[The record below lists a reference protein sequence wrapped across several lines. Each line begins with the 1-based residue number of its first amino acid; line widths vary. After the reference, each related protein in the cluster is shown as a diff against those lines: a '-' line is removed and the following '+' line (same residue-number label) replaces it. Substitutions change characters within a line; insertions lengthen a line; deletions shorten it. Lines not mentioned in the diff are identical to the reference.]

1 MDEMMMERQ
10 ERLEEALKNAHGGNG
25 TDEDWAVICYECGVS
40 ALFNQQGNKNVNSE
54 SRSVNKQFYPS
65 TGRDAPC
72 PLLSNY

>member
-40 ALFNQQGNKNVNSE
+40 ALFNQGNKNVNSE
-54 SRSVNKQFYPS
+54 SRSLNKQLYTR

-72 PLLSNY
+72 SLLSNY

>member
-40 ALFNQQGNKNVNSE
+40 ALFNKGNKNVNSE
-54 SRSVNKQFYPS
+54 SRNLNKQLHTRTS
-65 TGRDAPC
+65 RDAPC
-72 PLLSNY
+72 PLLPNY